1 LAQKTWTFFSRDLT
15 NAERVYATL
24 AGRLK
29 LHARQREMNQRI
41 DYCEDFSK
49 TVHEMLNQK
58 HVSTKNAT
66 TCCILL
72 NKFHLKSHYL
82 EWIIIVL
89 IALEVV
95 INWQRLWELLKSI
108 WDSTKGTGKSIYGFL
123 ANIGYISST
132 TQPAVEKAGKN
143 EVEEEDDKVTF
154 TDYVCFSIPMCQLNL
169 NNFFQTVPF
178 NSSIYCNGRRYP
190 NNISPRIRQFV

>member
-58 HVSTKNAT
+58 HVSTKNST
-66 TCCILL
+66 TCCICQIS
-72 NKFHLKSHYL
+72 KFHYFHLKSHYL

-95 INWQRLWELLKSI
+95 INWERLWELLKSI

-154 TDYVCFSIPMCQLNL
+154 TDYVCFSFSIP
-169 NNFFQTVPF
+169 TYVPIKF
-178 NSSIYCNGRRYP
+178 EQFLPNSSF
-190 NNISPRIRQFV
+190 QFFHILQWPALS